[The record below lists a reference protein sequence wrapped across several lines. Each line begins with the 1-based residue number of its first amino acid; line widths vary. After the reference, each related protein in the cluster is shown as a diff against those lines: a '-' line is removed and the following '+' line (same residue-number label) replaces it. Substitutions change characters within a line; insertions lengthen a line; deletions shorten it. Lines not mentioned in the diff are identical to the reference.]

1 MQRVITY
8 VDGFNLYYGLRS
20 KNWRRYYWLNLRE
33 LSLRL
38 LKPDQHLV
46 CVKYFTARI
55 SYPPDK
61 VDRQNSFIEALETLP
76 DLYIFY
82 GKYQVNPQICPS
94 CGATSYVPGEK
105 MTDVNIAV
113 EILTDAYQ
121 NLFDTA
127 ILISADS
134 DLNGPVQAI
143 RRLFPERR
151 ILAAFPPN
159 RTSWELRKSVNA
171 YFTIG
176 RALFKGSQ
184 FPDEIQKSDG
194 YVLKRPENWR

>member
-20 KNWRRYYWLNLRE
+20 KSWRRYYWLNLRE

-61 VDRQNSFIEALETLP
+61 VDRQNSYIEALETLP

-94 CGATSYVPGEK
+94 CGATSYIPGEK

-113 EILTDAYQ
+113 EMLTDVYQ

-134 DLNGPVQAI
+134 DLTTSPGN
-143 RRLFPERR
+143 
-151 ILAAFPPN
+151 PPFI
-159 RTSWELRKSVNA
+159 S
-171 YFTIG
+171 
-176 RALFKGSQ
+176 
-184 FPDEIQKSDG
+184 
-194 YVLKRPENWR
+194 